1 MRTIFADTFYWA
13 ASINPEDDW
22 HDRVIAVTSTLGQA
36 GIVTSEEV
44 LAETLTFFST
54 YGSRMRQRACQLVQG
69 VISNPNLK
77 VVHQTHQSFLAGL
90 TLYQNRPDKEYS
102 LIDCI
107 SMQTMRELGI
117 TEVLT
122 HDRHFTQEGFV
133 ILL

>member
-22 HDRVIAVTSTLGQA
+22 HAPVIAITSTLGQA
-36 GIVTSEEV
+36 RIVTTEEV

-54 YGSRMRQRACQLVQG
+54 YGSRMRQRTCQLVQG

-77 VVHQTHQSFLAGL
+77 VVHQTHESFLAGL

-122 HDRHFTQEGFV
+122 HDKHFTQEGFV

>member
-22 HDRVIAVTSTLGQA
+22 HNQVIAVTSTLGQA
-36 GIVTSEEV
+36 HIVTTEEV
-44 LAETLTFFST
+44 LAETLTFFCS
-54 YGSRMRQRACQLVQG
+54 YGFRMRQRACQLIRG
-69 VISNPNLK
+69 VISNPNIQ
-77 VVHQTHQSFLAGL
+77 VVHQTHESFLAGF
-90 TLYQNRPDKEYS
+90 TLYSHRPDKEYS

-107 SMQTMRELGI
+107 SMHTMGELGI

-122 HDRHFTQEGFV
+122 HDKHFTQEGFV